1 MLIRR
6 KDGQDRWCLDYQ
18 RLNNV
23 TKIDVFTMPRIDE
36 CLDTLSGNVWISML
50 VAYAAFHQI
59 KIRPKESTSPGTTL
73 TNLLG
78 LGSDCVQRPGQF
90 GVTGPHL
97 EYSTGIP
104 GRRLGLR

>member
-78 LGSDCVQRPGQF
+78 LGSDCATPRLIWCYGSSP
-90 GVTGPHL
+90 
-97 EYSTGIP
+97 EYRTGIP
-104 GRRLGLR
+104 GRRLGPR